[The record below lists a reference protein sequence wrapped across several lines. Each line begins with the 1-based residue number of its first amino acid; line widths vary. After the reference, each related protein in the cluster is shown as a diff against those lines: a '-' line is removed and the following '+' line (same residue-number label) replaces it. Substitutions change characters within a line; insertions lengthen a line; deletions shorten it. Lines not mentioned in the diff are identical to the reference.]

1 MPDSHAVCH
10 YSIFQSQLSEMPQ
23 QGSRG
28 ITKPSC
34 TEQRLYSTSLSVLFR
49 FISPQQQIEG
59 FEQLLR
65 RLLKLP
71 HQPAIVVVHWWSP
84 VHDCSKSQQ
93 VSLSTQVIVLRPIF
107 IAEEHK
113 FVVYFLLSYLRPDH
127 FIAVAFSISSCI
139 LQQTAATRQV
149 LHCGQVVVNAC
160 PAFRFAS
167 KQGYVTVQQKA
178 I

>member
-34 TEQRLYSTSLSVLFR
+34 TEQRLYSTTLSVLFR

-113 FVVYFLLSYLRPDH
+113 FVVYFLLSFCVLIILLLLH
-127 FIAVAFSISSCI
+127 SLFQVAFYSKL
-139 LQQTAATRQV
+139 LQHGKCCTVVKLWSMHV
-149 LHCGQVVVNAC
+149 LLSGLQANKVM
-160 PAFRFAS
+160 
-167 KQGYVTVQQKA
+167 
-178 I
+178 